1 MYMYVCV
8 CMYIYI
14 YIHTYILG
22 QEKVA
27 PRMKMLHSIHFGT
40 VVSSLCFEVMH
51 YKLNI
56 LLGNEFSKMGS
67 QKDEAWRSEY

>member
-1 MYMYVCV
+1 MYV
-8 CMYIYI
+8 YIYI
-14 YIHTYILG
+14 YTHI

-40 VVSSLCFEVMH
+40 VVSSFCFEVMH

-56 LLGNEFSKMGS
+56 LLEN
-67 QKDEAWRSEY
+67 

>member
-1 MYMYVCV
+1 MYVCV
-8 CMYIYI
+8 CVCVCVCVYT
-14 YIHTYILG
+14 YIHI

-56 LLGNEFSKMGS
+56 LLENELSKMGS
-67 QKDEAWRSEY
+67 LKDEAWRSE